1 MSTSSQVV
9 CRLTLMNTVV
19 VYGVFIEL
27 WDHGHKNA
35 ITNLLYCALS
45 PFTLSLPPSLPPLL
59 SQDHGIPALV
69 HHYAVSPHHSGVY
82 PVHPPLY
89 DSWRQV
95 SANIWTA
102 AGGKR
107 RSKICALET
116 QGHLRFSVQSTL
128 AEGFEHAL
136 I

>member
-1 MSTSSQVV
+1 MATRMPSLTYSTVP
-9 CRLTLMNTVV
+9 
-19 VYGVFIEL
+19 F
-27 WDHGHKNA
+27 
-35 ITNLLYCALS
+35 LLL
-45 PFTLSLPPSLPPLL
+45 LSLPPSLPSPSLPPLL

-102 AGGKR
+102 AGEKR
-107 RSKICALET
+107 RSKKCALET
-116 QGHLRFSVQSTL
+116 QGHLRCSIQSTL